1 LHHFGLGRINFS
13 TDASVER
20 DVRGVATLALS
31 VDALYLKWLLRRRI
45 VEQGVKRYGVG
56 GALEGRLEGYRG

>member
-1 LHHFGLGRINFS
+1 MHFG
-13 TDASVER
+13 TDAGVER
-20 DVRGVATLALS
+20 DVRSVATLALS